1 MSGNTRVGQE
11 PSVLLWAAVRIYREG
26 LCAALGSDPRIANVA
41 AVADAPSCREALARL
56 TPSVLVLDAL
66 ADEAL
71 SVARSV
77 RGSSTCVI
85 ALGIAETEPE
95 VLAFAAAG
103 VSAYVTREQPLD
115 ALIAAIVGVARGE
128 ARCTPRIVGILLR
141 HVAQLAGEGERGE
154 CRPVHLTRR
163 EAEILS
169 LVADGLT
176 NKQIAFRLSIELP
189 TVKNHVHNILEKL
202 GVDSR
207 TQAVAVT
214 SRAEPPVAIT
224 AI

>member
-1 MSGNTRVGQE
+1 MSRPSRTR
-11 PSVLLWAAVRIYREG
+11 R
-26 LCAALGSDPRIANVA
+26 
-41 AVADAPSCREALARL
+41 SCREALARL

-128 ARCTPRIVGILLR
+128 ARCTPRISRNPAAPASPSWRASGS
-141 HVAQLAGEGERGE
+141 VAE
-154 CRPVHLTRR
+154 CRHVHLTRR

-214 SRAEPPVAIT
+214 SRAERPVAIT